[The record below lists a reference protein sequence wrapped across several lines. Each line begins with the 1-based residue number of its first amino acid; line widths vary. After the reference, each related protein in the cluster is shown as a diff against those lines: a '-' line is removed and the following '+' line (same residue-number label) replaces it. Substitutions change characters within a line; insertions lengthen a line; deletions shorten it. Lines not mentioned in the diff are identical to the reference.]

1 MNIWCYI
8 CCRLCINLIVVQVCD
23 AYSKVRGIPDEDLP
37 DEGNLYHSIEYAQN
51 DYLQMGQYAEAEKL
65 LIRMQTI
72 IEKVGGAAEWNK
84 TRKLIWV
91 QHRMN
96 ARQQIEY
103 LGDGQKTIGPL
114 EWAERVPGHNE
125 QDPHPGTLRIEED
138 INYAP
143 ISEVGMLLVHF
154 LAEVKTCA
162 KDETNDCLSNANI
175 RWALEESEIVVKTLN
190 EKNSTAQDY
199 SKNMGKMMH
208 QVMLA
213 IRDLAEAVRPLGLKC
228 FSDEKCKKKLSE
240 QVIVKPF
247 RKATQ
252 IQKEYMIQSSATV
265 TLLYMPSYEV
275 LGYVFLAFE
284 NYKYALDMFE
294 NSLKEKMG
302 RKLSLLGLARSHLM
316 IGNKEKAKYFYD
328 YLATQLQEADE
339 NNPIVAEAMSSD
351 SPSEAKQKWIWP
363 YYLPFFNEENKEEET
378 TDQTGENTKTGQNR
392 QTGKNTCK
400 M

>member
-1 MNIWCYI
+1 MS
-8 CCRLCINLIVVQVCD
+8 LCINLLLVQACD
-23 AYSKVRGIPDEDLP
+23 AYSKVRGYPDTDLP
-37 DEGNLYHSIEYAQN
+37 DKSNLYHSVEYAQN
-51 DYLQMGQYAEAEKL
+51 DFLQMGQYAEAEKML
-65 LIRMQTI
+65 TRMKTI
-72 IEKVGGAAEWNK
+72 IAKVGGAKNWNK
-84 TRKLIWV
+84 TKDLIWI

-103 LGDGQKTIGPL
+103 LGAGLKMDGPL
-114 EWAERVPGHNE
+114 EWAERVPSDNE
-125 QDPHPGTLRIEED
+125 HPGMLKIEGEKNK
-138 INYAP
+138 NYCS
-143 ISEVGMLLVHF
+143 ISEVGMLLVHL

-199 SKNMGKMMH
+199 TKNMGKMMH

-378 TDQTGENTKTGQNR
+378 TDQTGENTKTGQ
-392 QTGKNTCK
+392 KPI
-400 M
+400 

>member
-125 QDPHPGTLRIEED
+125 QDPHPGTLRIEES

-143 ISEVGMLLVHF
+143 ISEVGMLLVHL

-162 KDETNDCLSNANI
+162 KDENNDCLNNANI
-175 RWALEESEIVVKTLN
+175 RWALGDCERLVNTLETST
-190 EKNSTAQDY
+190 EKPQEYTKY
-199 SKNMGKMMH
+199 MGKMMH

-213 IRDLAEAVRPLGLKC
+213 IRDLAEAVRPHGLKC
-228 FSDEKCKKKLSE
+228 FSKPECKKKLSE
-240 QVIVKPF
+240 KVITKPF
-247 RKATQ
+247 RQAAK
-252 IQKEYMIQSSATV
+252 IQEEHMIQSSATV

-275 LGYVFLAFE
+275 LGYVLLAFE
-284 NYKYALDMFE
+284 QYKAAKEMFE
-294 NSLKEKMG
+294 KSLVEKMG
-302 RKLSLLGLARSHLM
+302 RTLSLLGLARSHFM
-316 IGNKEKAKYFYD
+316 VGSKEKADYFYK
-328 YLATQLQEADE
+328 YLKTQLQEADE
-339 NNPIVAEAMSSD
+339 NNPVVAEAENAVK
-351 SPSEAKQKWIWP
+351 SETDAEELKQQWIWP
-363 YYLPFFNEENKEEET
+363 YYLPFFNEENK
-378 TDQTGENTKTGQNR
+378 
-392 QTGKNTCK
+392 
-400 M
+400 

>member
-1 MNIWCYI
+1 MS
-8 CCRLCINLIVVQVCD
+8 LCINLLVQACD

-125 QDPHPGTLRIEED
+125 QDPHPGTLRIEES

-162 KDETNDCLSNANI
+162 KDENNDCLNNANI
-175 RWALEESEIVVKTLN
+175 RWALGDCERLVNTLETST
-190 EKNSTAQDY
+190 EKPQEYTKY
-199 SKNMGKMMH
+199 MGKMMH

-213 IRDLAEAVRPLGLKC
+213 IRDLAEAVRPHGLKC
-228 FSDEKCKKKLSE
+228 FSKPECKKKLSE
-240 QVIVKPF
+240 KVITKPF
-247 RKATQ
+247 RQAAK
-252 IQKEYMIQSSATV
+252 IQEEHMIQSSATV

-275 LGYVFLAFE
+275 LGYVLLAFE
-284 NYKYALDMFE
+284 QYKAAKEMFE
-294 NSLKEKMG
+294 KSLVEKMG
-302 RKLSLLGLARSHLM
+302 RTLSLLGLARSHFM
-316 IGNKEKAKYFYD
+316 VGSKEKADYFYK
-328 YLATQLQEADE
+328 YLKTQLQEADE
-339 NNPIVAEAMSSD
+339 NNPVVAEAENAVK
-351 SPSEAKQKWIWP
+351 SETDAEELKQQWIWP
-363 YYLPFFNEENKEEET
+363 YYLPFFNEENK
-378 TDQTGENTKTGQNR
+378 
-392 QTGKNTCK
+392 
-400 M
+400 

>member
-1 MNIWCYI
+1 M
-8 CCRLCINLIVVQVCD
+8 
-23 AYSKVRGIPDEDLP
+23 RGIPDEKLP

-72 IEKVGGAAEWNK
+72 IAKVGGANNWNK
-84 TRKLIWV
+84 TRNLIWI

-96 ARQQIEY
+96 ARHQIEY
-103 LGDGQKTIGPL
+103 LGNDQKISGPL
-114 EWAERVPGHNE
+114 ELAERVPSDN
-125 QDPHPGTLRIEED
+125 DHPGTLRIKD
-138 INYAP
+138 KKIDYAS
-143 ISEVGMLLVHF
+143 ISEVGMLLVHL

-190 EKNSTAQDY
+190 DKNSTAQDY
-199 SKNMGKMMH
+199 TKNMGKMMH

-247 RKATQ
+247 RKATK
-252 IQKEYMIQSSATV
+252 IQKEHMIQSSATV

>member
-125 QDPHPGTLRIEED
+125 QDPHPGTLRIEEN

-175 RWALEESEIVVKTLN
+175 LWALGDCERLVQTL
-190 EKNSTAQDY
+190 ETSDAYDY
-199 SKNMGKMMH
+199 TKNMGKMMH

-213 IRDLAEAVRPLGLKC
+213 IRDLAEAVRPLGLQC
-228 FSDEKCKKKLSE
+228 FSQPECKDKQSGDAILE
-240 QVIVKPF
+240 PF
-247 RKATQ
+247 RKAVQ
-252 IQKEYMIQSSATV
+252 IQREHMIQSSVTV

-275 LGYVFLAFE
+275 LGYVLL
-284 NYKYALDMFE
+284 ALDSYEAALEMFE
-294 NSLKEKMG
+294 NSLVEKMG
-302 RKLSLLGLARSHLM
+302 RTLSLLGLARSHFM
-316 IGNKEKAKYFYD
+316 VGSKEKADYFYK
-328 YLATQLQEADE
+328 YMNMQLQDADE
-339 NNPIVAEAMSSD
+339 NNPVVAEAENAVK
-351 SPSEAKQKWIWP
+351 SETDAEELKQQWIWP
-363 YYLPFFNEENKEEET
+363 YYLPFFNEENK
-378 TDQTGENTKTGQNR
+378 
-392 QTGKNTCK
+392 
-400 M
+400 